1 MFNLTNKK
9 VLITGASGGIGNS
22 IAKVFSNMGAV
33 VGLSARNEDKLKEL
47 SAALPNKNYVFK
59 VDLSNLSEVESFI
72 ETADKEMEGIDVLI
86 CNAGITKD
94 MLSMRMK
101 TEDFQEVLN
110 VNLTSTFILNR
121 EACKKMMRKKFG
133 RIINISSI
141 VGVMGNAGQAN
152 YCASKAGMIGMTK
165 AIAQEYASRGITIN
179 CIAPGFITTPMTDV
193 LNEEQKNAM
202 LSKIPQNR
210 FGNPEDIAAA
220 AAFLASNEASYIT
233 GQTIH
238 VNGGMIMI

>member
-101 TEDFQEVLN
+101 TEDFQEVVN